1 MGIIAYIDHLLRNP
15 GQIVLDLKDSD
26 RVGKTTR
33 TCFVVFAT
41 LCVIYGLIM
50 GAQSLIHGYAG
61 GWKYS
66 LAAAIK
72 LPMLFLLTMAICMPL
87 VYVLNVLIGAREQ
100 FRVVFG
106 LLMSSLAVTSILL
119 ASCAPILAFFMLS
132 TKSYPFIK
140 FLNVVIFTVA
150 GLYGVWYLSR
160 GMHSIAT
167 SGGEQSSQQAKPNV
181 GTIIGWWL
189 VTYAI
194 VGSQMAWMMRPF
206 IGSPGTPFSIF
217 RARESNFY
225 VDVGNAIYKMLGG
238 G

>member
-1 MGIIAYIDHLLRNP
+1 MGVVAYIDHLLRNP
-15 GQIVLDLKDSD
+15 GQVIADLRNPEK
-26 RVGKTTR
+26 VGRTTGV
-33 TCFVVFAT
+33 CFLVFLI

-66 LAAAIK
+66 LAAALK
-72 LPMLFLLTMAICMPL
+72 LPLLFLLTGAVCMPL

-100 FRVVFG
+100 FRLVFG

-119 ASCAPILAFFMLS
+119 ASCALILLFFMLS

-140 FLNVVIFTVA
+140 LLNVVIFTIA

-160 GMHSIAT
+160 AMHWMAT
-167 SGGEQSSQQAKPNV
+167 DGAEQPQQSQPKV
-181 GTIIGWWL
+181 GTIITWWL
-189 VTYAI
+189 VTYGI

-217 RARESNFY
+217 REQGSNFY
-225 VDVGNAIYKMLGG
+225 VDVFSAIGKMLGG
-238 G
+238 